1 MGLPAFRLDEP
12 VPEPGKM
19 KTITIFG
26 LAALL
31 LSGCAS
37 SPNIDRMATLTPPQ
51 GVAPSALRGN
61 IAVSAVVL
69 GQSLDPG
76 WATGV
81 GPDRFELALES
92 SLRKARLLSAA
103 RDAGSYMLVARLE
116 NVEPANPANGM
127 TVTLTV
133 SYLMLERAGGKQ
145 VLARTVTIPYHGSMA
160 PASAAETLRMA
171 NEGAVRA
178 NIAKIIDE
186 LFAIGP
192 GKVV

>member
-1 MGLPAFRLDEP
+1 
-12 VPEPGKM
+12 M
-19 KTITIFG
+19 KTITILG

-37 SPNIDRMATLTPPQ
+37 SSHVDRMATLTPPQ
-51 GVAPSALRGN
+51 GAAPSALRGN
-61 IAVSAVVL
+61 IAVSAVVF
-69 GQSLDPG
+69 GQSVHRE

-81 GPDRFELALES
+81 GPDRFELALEA
-92 SLRKARLLSAA
+92 SLRNARLLSAA

-116 NVEPANPANGM
+116 NVEPADPANAM

-133 SYLMLERAGGKQ
+133 SYSMLERASGKQ

-160 PASAAETLRMA
+160 PASADTLRMA

>member
-1 MGLPAFRLDEP
+1 
-12 VPEPGKM
+12 M
-19 KTITIFG
+19 KTITILG

-37 SPNIDRMATLTPPQ
+37 SPYIEGMATLTPPP

-61 IAVSAVVL
+61 IAVRSVVF
-69 GQSLDPG
+69 GQSVDPE

-81 GPDRFELALES
+81 GPDRFELALEA
-92 SLRKARLLSAA
+92 SLRNARLLSAA

-116 NVEPANPANGM
+116 NVEPANPANAM

-133 SYLMLERAGGKQ
+133 SYLMLERASGKE

-160 PASAAETLRMA
+160 PVSAADALRLA

-178 NIAKIIDE
+178 NITKIIDE